1 MSTITIEEAQTDLPQ
16 LIDSLIPGE
25 TVVITRNQKPIARL
39 TGETVTARKPR
50 VAGNCKGMLVIVSD
64 DEEHLED
71 FAEYME

>member
-1 MSTITIEEAQTDLPQ
+1 MSTITIEKAQTDLPQ
-16 LIDSLIPGE
+16 LIDSLVPGE

-39 TGETVTARKPR
+39 TGEATPTRQPR
-50 VAGNCKGMLVIVSD
+50 QAGNCKGMLVIVAD